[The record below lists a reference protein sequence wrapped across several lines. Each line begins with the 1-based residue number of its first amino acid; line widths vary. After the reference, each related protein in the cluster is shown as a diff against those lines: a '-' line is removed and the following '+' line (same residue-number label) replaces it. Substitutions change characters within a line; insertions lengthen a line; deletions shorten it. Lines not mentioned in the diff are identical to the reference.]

1 MELDYVKTEKVGH
14 VYRIIL
20 NRPERLNSIGT
31 QIGHDLRVAWHEALN
46 DDDVRVIMLSGEGR
60 IFCAGRDIREQ
71 ADRGG
76 EGGTRGGEVNNAD
89 LPTAE
94 FGFYS
99 VPEATKPLV
108 TAVQG
113 GAWGLGFYMLCGSDV
128 GVAAEGAR
136 FAMSELPTGIIGPSL
151 FVVLNNLQWLPG
163 SEIVLR
169 GHQFDAQRAYE
180 VGLINHVVPADQLI
194 STSMDIAEEIAA
206 LPPIH
211 VQATKEHLNMVRPRP
226 TAYQQNI
233 AFPQTMAMLNKLEDT
248 KEAALAF
255 AEKRTPVFKG
265 R

>member
-1 MELDYVKTEKVGH
+1 MELKHVIAEKIGH
-14 VYRIIL
+14 VYHIKL
-20 NRPERLNSIGT
+20 NRPERLNSIGS
-31 QIGHDLRVAWHEALN
+31 QIRIDLQRAWYEALN
-46 DDDVRVIMLSGEGR
+46 NDDIRVILLSGEGR
-60 IFCAGRDIREQ
+60 IFCAGRDIRDQ

-76 EGGTRGGEVNNAD
+76 EGGASGGAETEGEG
-89 LPTAE
+89 PTVD
-94 FGFYS
+94 FGFYN
-99 VPEATKPLV
+99 VPESNKPLI

-128 GVAAEGAR
+128 GIAAEGAR

-180 VGLINHVVPADQLI
+180 VGLINHVVPADELMDK
-194 STSMDIAEEIAA
+194 SMGIAEEIAA
-206 LPPIH
+206 LPPLH

-226 TAYQQNI
+226 STYQQNI
-233 AFPQTMAMLNKLEDT
+233 AFPQTMQRLNKLEDT

-255 AEKRTPVFKG
+255 AEKRTPIFKG